1 MSAKNTVIICVGNR
15 HMNDDD
21 LGPRVYDSLARRE
34 IPGDVSLI
42 DGGLM
47 GLNLLGI
54 VEGAGRVVFID
65 VLQGF
70 APPGRPVVLD
80 RASALEERP
89 ASYGHNGGL
98 TYLLRMLPA
107 VCQSDLPEIAL
118 IGAEPPIAPECVDE
132 IADMAMSIATG
143 ERYGRERSTTID
155 AAQPGTP

>member
-1 MSAKNTVIICVGNR
+1 MSAKNTAIICIGNR
-15 HMNDDD
+15 FVNGDD
-21 LGPRVYDSLARRE
+21 LGPRVYDSLAQRE
-34 IPGDVSLI
+34 IPGDVLLI

-47 GLNLLGI
+47 GLDLLGI
-54 VEGAGRVVFID
+54 VEGLRRVVFVD

-80 RASALEERP
+80 RAAALAEERI
-89 ASYGHNGGL
+89 AYGHNGGL
-98 TYLLRMLPA
+98 TFLLRMLPA

-118 IGAEPPIAPECVDE
+118 IGAEPPIAPDCVDE

-143 ERYGRERSTTID
+143 EKYGRERSTAID